1 MNSVGHLVPLM
12 QPQKSVLREA
22 MQFVHEFSI
31 SEHLE
36 LFMFLSAV
44 AGYYILHM
52 LRLRKHG
59 HHHVKH
65 QDDAKSHIV
74 ITDPV
79 ELDAALAAAC
89 AAGNYSSV
97 VEYWNAFKHCY
108 RAPTVQLSQVVTAMR
123 ARKMHAHVIVS
134 ELQFFFEKHPAEC
147 DASAMNDILQHLAQ
161 QLDTELASLVVNMLP
176 SVQLSLDSLSYEILI
191 VMYVRTRKFSDAENL
206 LAEMRARGIHLTP
219 RTVFFALKV
228 SLNMGDLE
236 QALCYFADL
245 KAAWLASGASEPP
258 VPQSILVQLIVLACK
273 NRQMRELMQELQGL
287 PLLGNALDCAASDSN
302 LQNTIIEAA
311 QHCGRSDIVDFLNT
325 ENRSHAHATR
335 RTASIREYASHMR
348 RLAGSACEG
357 ISRLN
362 AVIAQWVVLVF

>member
-1 MNSVGHLVPLM
+1 
-12 QPQKSVLREA
+12 
-22 MQFVHEFSI
+22 MQFVHDFSI

-44 AGYYILHM
+44 AGYYILHIS
-52 LRLRKHG
+52 RRKIG
-59 HHHVKH
+59 HHHVKC
-65 QDDAKSHIV
+65 QDDAKSHIE
-74 ITDPV
+74 ITDPA

-97 VEYWNAFKHCY
+97 LEYWNAFKHCA

-123 ARKMHAHVIVS
+123 ACKKHAHFIVS
-134 ELQFFFEKHPAEC
+134 ELQSFFEKHPTEC
-147 DASAMNDILQHLAQ
+147 DMSAMNDILEQLGQ

-176 SVQLSLDSLSYEILI
+176 SVQLALDSLSYEILI
-191 VMYVRTRKFSDAENL
+191 VMYVRTRKFSDAANL
-206 LAEMRARGIHLTP
+206 LVEMRTRGIHLTP

-245 KAAWLASGASEPP
+245 KASWLASGASEPP

-273 NRQMRELMQELQGL
+273 NRQMTELMPELQGL
-287 PLLGNALDCAASDSN
+287 PLLENAVDCAASDAN

-325 ENRSHAHATR
+325 ENRSHAHAMR
-335 RTASIREYASHMR
+335 PTASIREYASKMW
-348 RLAGSACEG
+348 RLAGNACEG